1 MIKLICAIITL
12 QYLLT
17 GLFAENSNSSGEST
31 CSYNVIIPTTDVV
44 KKCDAYADAHLE
56 KLRKRYFYTLC
67 FNLTLKLCDVYGL
80 IEIYYVNDAANV
92 FKFFNF

>member
-17 GLFAENSNSSGEST
+17 GLFGENSNSSGEST

-44 KKCDAYADAHLE
+44 KKCDAYAEAHLE
-56 KLRKRYFYTLC
+56 KLRKR

-80 IEIYYVNDAANV
+80 TEIYYVNDAANV
-92 FKFFNF
+92 FKFLNF

>member
-17 GLFAENSNSSGEST
+17 GLFGENSNSSGEST

-44 KKCDAYADAHLE
+44 KKCDAYAEAHLE
-56 KLRKRYFYTLC
+56 KLRKR

-92 FKFFNF
+92 FKFLNF

>member
-17 GLFAENSNSSGEST
+17 GLFGENSNSSGEST
-31 CSYNVIIPTTDVV
+31 CSYNVIIPTTDV
-44 KKCDAYADAHLE
+44 KKCDAYAEAHLE
-56 KLRKRYFYTLC
+56 KLRKR

-80 IEIYYVNDAANV
+80 IEIYYVNDAANA
-92 FKFFNF
+92 FKFLNF

>member
-17 GLFAENSNSSGEST
+17 GLFGENSNSSGEST

-44 KKCDAYADAHLE
+44 KKCDAYAEAHLE
-56 KLRKRYFYTLC
+56 KLRKRYF
-67 FNLTLKLCDVYGL
+67 NLRLMLCDVYGL
-80 IEIYYVNDAANV
+80 IEIYYVNNAANV